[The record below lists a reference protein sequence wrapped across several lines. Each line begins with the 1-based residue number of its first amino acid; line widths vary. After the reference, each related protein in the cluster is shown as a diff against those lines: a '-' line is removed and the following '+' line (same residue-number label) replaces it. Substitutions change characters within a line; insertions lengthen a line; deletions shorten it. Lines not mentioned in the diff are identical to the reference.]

1 LADRPIIVYHRAVVP
16 MRERANGPRSDL
28 AGASAHGH
36 LRPLRARPT
45 SAVRDA
51 FRAFA
56 KAAGISNNTSK
67 GTMETV
73 LIVIHLMVVVALVA
87 VILLQRSE
95 GGALGIGGGGGGGF
109 MSARG
114 TGNALTKATAVF
126 AFMFFATSIGLTV
139 LARNQGTPSSI
150 LDDLNQPAS
159 QTGPAGADPT
169 RGSGQGILDTLR
181 PTGTGGDAQGTG
193 QPAAPAVPA
202 GPQVP
207 SSQ

>member
-1 LADRPIIVYHRAVVP
+1 
-16 MRERANGPRSDL
+16 
-28 AGASAHGH
+28 
-36 LRPLRARPT
+36 
-45 SAVRDA
+45 
-51 FRAFA
+51 
-56 KAAGISNNTSK
+56 
-67 GTMETV
+67 METV

-95 GGALGIGGGGGGGF
+95 GGALGIGGGGGGF

-126 AFMFFATSIGLTV
+126 AFLFFATSIGLTI
-139 LARNQGTPSSI
+139 LARTQDTPSSI

-159 QTGPAGADPT
+159 QTAPTGADPT

-181 PTGTGGDAQGTG
+181 PSGTGGGDAQGTG
-193 QPAAPAVPA
+193 QPAAPAAPA

>member
-1 LADRPIIVYHRAVVP
+1 
-16 MRERANGPRSDL
+16 
-28 AGASAHGH
+28 
-36 LRPLRARPT
+36 
-45 SAVRDA
+45 
-51 FRAFA
+51 
-56 KAAGISNNTSK
+56 
-67 GTMETV
+67 METV

-95 GGALGIGGGGGGGF
+95 GGALGIGGGGGGGGF

-126 AFMFFATSIGLTV
+126 AFMFFATSIGLTI
-139 LARNQGTPSSI
+139 LARTQATPSSI

-159 QTGPAGADPT
+159 QTAPDGSDPT

-181 PTGTGGDAQGTG
+181 PSGTGGDAQGTG
-193 QPAAPAVPA
+193 QPAAPA